1 MILFGRALYHS
12 YGFRAAMK
20 EDLLA
25 TLGNGCAT
33 SPPPTPHHPPLR
45 FDGVRVAR
53 PSAFFKAEKIAEG
66 PSYRGAGG
74 GGVEGEQ
81 AGEPVAKPREEP
93 ARPAFLGPPPPA
105 LHRPLDAHLPAS
117 GFRFPG

>member
-1 MILFGRALYHS
+1 
-12 YGFRAAMK
+12 MK

-33 SPPPTPHHPPLR
+33 SPPPTPLHPPLR

-53 PSAFFKAEKIAEG
+53 PSAFFTVEKIAEG

-74 GGVEGEQ
+74 

-105 LHRPLDAHLPAS
+105 LHRPLDAHLPAQS
-117 GFRFPG
+117 ND